1 MNIFKTFILKGS
13 IMIWNSMRLVS
24 LMSFWRVSIMLMR
37 QSLELQSVLL
47 MDKGFQSVMPK
58 HNFLYKLWPDQLH
71 MGAFYLH
78 LLDFTF
84 ICQFHSRMAT
94 LVESLDVL
102 KFCWSNCLQI
112 ISQSFQNILIR
123 CANWRILFFISS

>member
-1 MNIFKTFILKGS
+1 MTWS
-13 IMIWNSMRLVS
+13 SMRLVS
-24 LMSFWRVSIMLMR
+24 RMCFWRVLIMLMR
-37 QSLELQSVLL
+37 PSLVFRSVLL
-47 MDKGFQSVMPK
+47 MGKGFQLVMPK
-58 HNFLYKLWPDQLH
+58 LNFLYKLWPDQLH

-112 ISQSFQNILIR
+112 ISQSFQNILMWCMTENMSLLLLLSLLR
-123 CANWRILFFISS
+123 YCEMTK